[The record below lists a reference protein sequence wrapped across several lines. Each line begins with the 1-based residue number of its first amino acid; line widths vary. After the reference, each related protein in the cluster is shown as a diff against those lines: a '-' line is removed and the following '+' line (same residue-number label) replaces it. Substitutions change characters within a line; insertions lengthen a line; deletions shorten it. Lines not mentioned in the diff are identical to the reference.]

1 MKHFMTW
8 RLEKNSKNISSDVKC
23 GVAAK
28 IEVQRCGNMG
38 QSSFAFKKCAI
49 KGQNVMFIFYY
60 LIYAIFELIVRF
72 G

>member
-49 KGQNVMFIFYY
+49 KRSERHVYFLLFDLCNI
-60 LIYAIFELIVRF
+60 
-72 G
+72 